1 MKFLLNMNLPRE
13 LGRKLAARGHE
24 WRHVANLG
32 MMRASDANILAEAA
46 YGSKEDGTHVVAG
59 DLGTA

>member
-1 MKFLLNMNLPRE
+1 MSGIGPTPPTWALQQAGSY
-13 LGRKLAARGHE
+13 LGYTGR
-24 WRHVANLG
+24 
-32 MMRASDANILAEAA
+32 DANILAEAA